1 MTSVTHDRTP
11 AEVAAR
17 RRAGLILALVSA
29 TSFGLSGAL
38 GTPLMAAGWSAGAV
52 VAIRIGIGGLALLP
66 FAIRDLGG
74 VSALRWSTAWTLIR
88 DHGRTIALYGFLGMA
103 VAQFCYFSAIEHMDV
118 GPALLIEYTAPVVVV
133 AWMWAIHRQRP
144 SRWALAGIAV
154 SGVGLVGVLDLVGG
168 TSVSPIGALWASGAM
183 LGAAGYFIIS
193 AKENDSLPPSVLAA
207 SGMVFAATL
216 LGVLGLVHALPMTIG
231 DPTVHFAGFDAP
243 AWTVPAAL
251 ALVTA
256 ATAYLTGIGAARR
269 LGARLASMFAL
280 VEVLAAVVWA
290 AILLDQVPAALQI
303 VGGVLIVVGVIAAKI
318 GEPGTSTSPVGE
330 PLALGHVPEGPEND
344 AADSIAPDNDAA
356 TSAPEA

>member
-1 MTSVTHDRTP
+1 
-11 AEVAAR
+11 
-17 RRAGLILALVSA
+17 
-29 TSFGLSGAL
+29 
-38 GTPLMAAGWSAGAV
+38 
-52 VAIRIGIGGLALLP
+52 
-66 FAIRDLGG
+66 
-74 VSALRWSTAWTLIR
+74 
-88 DHGRTIALYGFLGMA
+88 
-103 VAQFCYFSAIEHMDV
+103 
-118 GPALLIEYTAPVVVV
+118 
-133 AWMWAIHRQRP
+133 
-144 SRWALAGIAV
+144 
-154 SGVGLVGVLDLVGG
+154 
-168 TSVSPIGALWASGAM
+168 
-183 LGAAGYFIIS
+183 
-193 AKENDSLPPSVLAA
+193 
-207 SGMVFAATL
+207 
-216 LGVLGLVHALPMTIG
+216 MTIG

-356 TSAPEA
+356 TSAPET

>member
-1 MTSVTHDRTP
+1 MASVTHDRAQP
-11 AEVAAR
+11 EAATR

-38 GTPLMAAGWSAGAV
+38 GTPLMTAGWSAGAV

-66 FAIRDLGG
+66 FAMRDLGG
-74 VSALRWSTAWTLIR
+74 ISALRWSTATTLIR

-154 SGVGLVGVLDLVGG
+154 SGVGLIGVLDLVGG
-168 TSVSPIGALWASGAM
+168 ASVSPVGALWAGGAM

-216 LGVLGLVHALPMTIG
+216 LGLLGLVHALPMTIG
-231 DPTVHFAGFDAP
+231 DSTAHFAGFDAP
-243 AWTVPAAL
+243 AWTVLAAL
-251 ALVTA
+251 GLVTA

-290 AILLDQVPAALQI
+290 ALLLDQIPAALQI
-303 VGGVLIVVGVIAAKI
+303 VGGVLIVVGVVAAKI
-318 GEPGTSTSPVGE
+318 GEPSTSTAPICE
-330 PLALGHVPEGPEND
+330 PLPLSHVPEFPDND
-344 AADSIAPDNDAA
+344 AAEAETSDNDAA
-356 TSAPEA
+356 TSARET